1 MPFGLENKS
10 LKECEKIVI
19 TEGHIDCLSARNYY
33 KQDSKTLFV
42 SFAGT
47 FSFREEILTVF
58 KGKRVMLCF
67 DKDEA
72 GINGEKS
79 LSEKLNLLSIENY
92 SLTWDI
98 ANGKD
103 LNDLLL
109 VNKMNSIKLK
119 A

>member
-1 MPFGLENKS
+1 
-10 LKECEKIVI
+10 
-19 TEGHIDCLSARNYY
+19 
-33 KQDSKTLFV
+33 
-42 SFAGT
+42 
-47 FSFREEILTVF
+47 
-58 KGKRVMLCF
+58 MLCF

-79 LSEKLNLLSIENY
+79 LSEKLSLLNIKNY

-109 VNKMNSIKLK
+109 ANKMNSIKLK
-119 A
+119 AQRSTKWH

>member
-1 MPFGLENKS
+1 MF
-10 LKECEKIVI
+10 I
-19 TEGHIDCLSARNYY
+19 
-33 KQDSKTLFV
+33 

-58 KGKRVMLCF
+58 KDKRVMLCF

-79 LSEKLNLLSIENY
+79 LSEKLSLLNIKNY

-98 ANGKD
+98 ADGKD

-109 VNKMNSIKLK
+109 ADKMGSIKLI